1 MICPLCGSEFDEHD
15 RSCVAKCPLASVQGC
30 SLICCPHCG
39 YQMVDESK
47 SGIARLLRK
56 LIPERP
62 DTKERGA

>member
-1 MICPLCGSEFDEHD
+1 VRCPLCGNEFDEHD

-30 SLICCPHCG
+30 NLICCPNCG

-56 LIPERP
+56 IIPDRE
-62 DTKERGA
+62 KEPEA